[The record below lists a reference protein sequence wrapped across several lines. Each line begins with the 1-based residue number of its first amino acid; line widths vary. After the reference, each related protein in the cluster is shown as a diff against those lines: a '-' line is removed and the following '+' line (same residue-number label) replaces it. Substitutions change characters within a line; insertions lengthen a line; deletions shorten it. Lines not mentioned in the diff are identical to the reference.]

1 MKFCV
6 IGPEKKRFAE
16 ARLVNE
22 GKKAFGNALYVPYS
36 KIRISIN
43 SEARVLYGDV
53 NLADFDAII
62 PRIPED
68 WMFSYVLMNSL
79 SGAYSPLDTISFIT
93 GSNKILLY
101 DVLMKSGIRVPKA
114 CLADSPESA
123 EEALREMSYPIG
135 VRAANSKE
143 INMFALS
150 RKEIGPMINTIRRMK
165 SSIYLEERL
174 TDGLIRCFVIGDEII
189 PLKLSAETEEKSMKA
204 EGRWESVG
212 IDPKTERLVL
222 RASHVIGA
230 RICRVD
236 YREKSESVVNVNIVP
251 PMKLFSSVSGKN
263 IPKMAV
269 EFIKNEAKR

>member
-16 ARLVNE
+16 AQLINE
-22 GKKAFGNALYVPYS
+22 GRKIFGNALYVPYS
-36 KIRISIN
+36 KIRISISHSAN
-43 SEARVLYGDV
+43 VLYGNI

-93 GSNKILLY
+93 GNNKILLY
-101 DVLMKSGIRVPKA
+101 DVLMKSGVKVPKA

-150 RKEIGPMINTIRRMK
+150 RKEIGPMINTIRRLK
-165 SSIYLEERL
+165 SAIYLEERL
-174 TDGLIRCFVIGDEII
+174 TDPLIRCFVIGDEII
-189 PLKLSAETEEKSMKA
+189 PLKLNAETEEKSMKA
-204 EGRWESVG
+204 EGKWKTVK
-212 IDPKTERLVL
+212 IDSNTERLVM
-222 RASHVIGA
+222 RATRVIGA
-230 RICRVD
+230 RVCRVD
-236 YREKSESVVNVNIVP
+236 FREKSESIVNVNIVP
-251 PMKLFSSVSGKN
+251 PMKLFSNVSGRN
-263 IPKMAV
+263 IPKIV
-269 EFIKNEAKR
+269 TEFMKNEIKR